1 MRLIFGIWTMIV
13 ALTVSV
19 VAAYYSIVG
28 LTAIFAAAV
37 IPIIIMGATLEIAK
51 VTAAVWL
58 HSFWQEGAFLTK
70 AYLVSAVVILM
81 FITSMGIFGFL
92 SKAHIEQAA
101 NSGGL
106 VAQIERVDQEI
117 SREQQIIERANIA
130 ITGYGERVESADTGI
145 QRRIEAQERLIADIS
160 DRLERDIATQNQI
173 ISQSNNLLAPLQ
185 QELERIEERRNE
197 LRAAQASGDVVA
209 LQALVGADPDG
220 VLGPQTQQSIQEFQD
235 DLDTR
240 RTETITQLERVSNT
254 DDPAVVAARAEITR
268 LQQAANAEIARAQEA
283 INAFREQL
291 VSVTTQDNTSDI
303 QAQEETIRT
312 SNERI
317 DELLDRKFEL
327 QGELRVLET
336 EVGPVR
342 YVAELVYG
350 DTNTELLEE
359 AVRWVIII
367 IVLVFDPLAI
377 VLVLAG
383 LSILHPKQ
391 TLDNDDE
398 VLHNENN
405 ETSDES
411 SEGSVQGQHPQS
423 PSSFADQPAKNL
435 SEVQKDIMYG
445 ASTSETQDAKVKSA
459 PSEKPKGRATGFA
472 GIHVTPIDN
481 GSKNNDN

>member
-1 MRLIFGIWTMIV
+1 ML
-13 ALTVSV
+13 
-19 VAAYYSIVG
+19 
-28 LTAIFAAAV
+28 
-37 IPIIIMGATLEIAK
+37 
-51 VTAAVWL
+51 
-58 HSFWQEGAFLTK
+58 
-70 AYLVSAVVILM
+70 
-81 FITSMGIFGFL
+81 
-92 SKAHIEQAA
+92 
-101 NSGGL
+101 
-106 VAQIERVDQEI
+106 
-117 SREQQIIERANIA
+117 REF
-130 ITGYGERVESADTGI
+130 S
-145 QRRIEAQERLIADIS
+145 
-160 DRLERDIATQNQI
+160 
-173 ISQSNNLLAPLQ
+173 

-411 SEGSVQGQHPQS
+411 SEGSVQEQHPQS